1 MEKFGLPVKTYEI
14 IKNYLSEVKEIET
27 VKIFGS
33 RVKGNFKPYSDI
45 DLVLYGT
52 NLTEKLT
59 LHIKSELEELPTPYK
74 FDVVNYNDLTDE
86 SLKTSIDLTAVE
98 F

>member
-1 MEKFGLPVKTYEI
+1 MEKFGLPAKTYEI
-14 IKNYLSEVKEIET
+14 IKNYLSEVKEIEV

-33 RVKGNFKPYSDI
+33 RAKGNFKPYSDI
-45 DLVLYGT
+45 DLVLYGA
-52 NLTEKLT
+52 NLTEKLI

-74 FDVVNYNDLTDE
+74 FDIINYNDLTDE
-86 SLKTSIDLTAVE
+86 PLKTSIDLTAVE